1 MIKNA
6 SIKTA
11 VVVLLLL
18 AFSSTAAY
26 ADRLNFRL
34 LLEDVG
40 NGERLVVTDGSAL
53 DEYTGEGIIVVTQ
66 NVGTHGYV
74 QATVAV
80 SEPNDGV
87 GATLTLSVAATY
99 QGSGTLRIILEDIYT
114 TDYSQGTF
122 TGTLTGP
129 LDLESGLFESEGL
142 LSRAAATF
150 NTYVNSNALVPDLG
164 ADGAQTGAIAATT
177 PTDGTTA
184 AFGAGLTI
192 PAGGTV
198 AGSNSTAVSFT
209 DNPYSIFSVVDI
221 TSTAAL
227 NRIATAEFSL
237 IGALDTFGE
246 PLQNHEEPPQT
257 VPEPASLLLLG
268 TGLAG
273 LGVLLRKKRA

>member
-6 SIKTA
+6 GIKTA
-11 VVVLLLL
+11 VLVLLLL
-18 AFSSTAAY
+18 VFSSTAAY

-40 NGERLVVTDGSAL
+40 SGERLVVTDGSAL
-53 DEYTGEGIIVVTQ
+53 DEYVGEGIIVVTQ
-66 NVGTHGYV
+66 NVGTHSFV

-99 QGSGTLRIILEDIYT
+99 QGPGTLRIILEDIYT

-129 LDLESGLFESEGL
+129 LDLESGLFEGEGL
-142 LSRAAATF
+142 LNRASATF
-150 NTYVNSNALVPDLG
+150 NTYLNTNALVPDLG
-164 ADGAQTGAIAATT
+164 ADGAQTGALAATT
-177 PTDGTTA
+177 PTDGTTS
-184 AFGAGLTI
+184 AFGAGLTVGS
-192 PAGGTV
+192 GGSV
-198 AGSNSTAVSFT
+198 AGTNSTAVTFA

-227 NRIATAEFSL
+227 NRVATAEFSL
-237 IGALDTFGE
+237 IGSLNTFGE
-246 PLQNHEEPPQT
+246 PLSNEDTTT

-268 TGLAG
+268 SGLAG
-273 LGVLLRKKRA
+273 LGILIRKRGQRP